1 MPAKITTTVM
11 EQDKVSLGENRALPI
26 KRLTSPDFVGAAAN
40 VALWLI
46 GPTGPAG
53 VPEDLWNDL
62 APDERDRAN
71 RFHRAQDRTLFA
83 LTRAV
88 LRNLLGEVMGVSPA
102 EIVFAQGPYGKPLLT
117 GTSGPHFNVSHSG
130 AWALIGFSDRRPIGV
145 DIEFMRAAGD
155 ELKLA
160 RSFFSDAE
168 YRHLAGLEATARL
181 QAFYQIWTCKEAVLK
196 AYGAGISE
204 HLKNFS
210 VQLTSQGFH
219 IHPEVDCFSRSFA
232 SVAAGQVEVP
242 EGYAAS
248 YALA

>member
-1 MPAKITTTVM
+1 MDRRFQTALPVM
-11 EQDKVSLGENRALPI
+11 KMVENRVLPI
-26 KRLTSPDFVGAAAN
+26 KRLTLPDIASAD

-46 GPTGPAG
+46 GPAEPAG

-62 APDERDRAN
+62 EAGERDRAN

-88 LRNLLGEVMGVSPA
+88 LRNLLSQATGVSPA
-102 EIVFAQGPYGKPLLT
+102 EIVFAQGAHGKPYLADAR
-117 GTSGPHFNVSHSG
+117 GPHFNASHSG
-130 AWALIGFSDRRPIGV
+130 SWALIGFSNQRPIGV
-145 DIEFMRAAGD
+145 DIEFMRTTDD

-168 YRHLAGLEATARL
+168 YRYLAGLDAAARL
-181 QAFYQIWTCKEAVLK
+181 QSFYRIWTCKEAVLK
-196 AYGAGISE
+196 AFGAGISE

-210 VQLTSQGFH
+210 VEPMPHGFH
-219 IHPEVDCFSRSFA
+219 VRPELDCFSRSFA
-232 SVAAGQVEVP
+232 SVVAAQVEVP
-242 EGYAAS
+242 EGYAGS